1 MSTKIGIIAE
11 GPIDHVLLPALLS
24 RIAQDRAGFTW
35 PLVSEDIAVVFQI
48 RKKGHG
54 GVLETM
60 RRLVVAL
67 DSEYFDYAFFVVL
80 LDYRTKPIQKM
91 VRKLIRDRSRFVLG
105 IAIEEI
111 EAWWLADRTNT
122 LAWSGFS
129 AGLPPGCRYGSRK
142 YKAEKDKAPKKTLN
156 ELTRLS
162 NRIDRYY
169 GDGNLDLATD
179 FAEEYWQGNARLDE
193 ISVQCPRGFVPF
205 QNVVTNEF
213 RQAKSRSGRLW

>member
-1 MSTKIGIIAE
+1 MSGKTE
-11 GPIDHVLLPALLS
+11 HVVSTGNIFSDMALPDADELLA
-24 RIAQDRAGFTW
+24 RARMGF
-35 PLVSEDIAVVFQI
+35 F
-48 RKKGHG
+48 
-54 GVLETM
+54 
-60 RRLVVAL
+60 
-67 DSEYFDYAFFVVL
+67 
-80 LDYRTKPIQKM
+80 

-205 QNVVTNEF
+205 QNVVTSEF